1 MIGITSSCSLNLNIA
16 LGSARKTDVS
26 MMKVLIAVSGL
37 TGLALAV
44 VFVVLVVE
52 LLLAA
57 IYAPIHLLDLC

>member
-1 MIGITSSCSLNLNIA
+1 
-16 LGSARKTDVS
+16 

-44 VFVVLVVE
+44 VFVVLVVV

>member
-1 MIGITSSCSLNLNIA
+1 
-16 LGSARKTDVS
+16 

-57 IYAPIHLLDLC
+57 IYAPIHLLELC